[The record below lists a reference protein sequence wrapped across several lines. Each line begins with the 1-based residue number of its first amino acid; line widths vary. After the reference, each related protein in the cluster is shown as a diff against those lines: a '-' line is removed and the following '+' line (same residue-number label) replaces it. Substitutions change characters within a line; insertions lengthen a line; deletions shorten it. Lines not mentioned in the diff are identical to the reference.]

1 MQKKRMNQRA
11 EFECI
16 NMFQSKGK
24 FCPHY
29 SSFGKTLKR
38 EASRGADASLT
49 ANNHTGMGLKH
60 VAAKGDSALK
70 TESVEGKRAQGRRS
84 KDHAEKANESES

>member
-1 MQKKRMNQRA
+1 MQQKRMNQRA

-38 EASRGADASLT
+38 EASRGADAS
-49 ANNHTGMGLKH
+49 HTC
-60 VAAKGDSALK
+60 D
-70 TESVEGKRAQGRRS
+70 GRQA
-84 KDHAEKANESES
+84 HAFQNAHIVSFKK